1 MTAVAANRASRSAMK
16 RHGPCVA
23 ATIVSSDC
31 VAQTGWS
38 LSTVQIAWRTAFA
51 IVIGGTA
58 VRATSDEK
66 IWGF

>member
-1 MTAVAANRASRSAMK
+1 MK